1 MRVLLTGGGTAGHL
15 FPGLAIAEELSERIP
30 CQFLFIG
37 TKQGVES
44 RIVPETGMSFRTV
57 WISGLHRK
65 RFLKNILFPLKM
77 FVSFV
82 QAILLVHRFN
92 PNLVLGTG
100 GFVSWPVLMA
110 GIVLRKTTVIQ
121 EQNRAPG
128 LVTKMLAPW
137 VDSIHVSFSESRNYF
152 RNPEKVHLSGNPT
165 RKDIVTTKKDGYRY
179 FDLSPKKKTV
189 FIFGGSQ
196 GSLVINQ
203 AVLRWVDSLL
213 SNKDVQVL
221 WAVGLRWFDSFR
233 SAVTNHENRVRLFPF
248 ITDMG
253 LAYSISDLVI
263 CRAGA
268 TTIAEVTYLG
278 MPVVFI
284 PLSTAAGGH
293 QEKNARLLWEAGAA
307 EMVLENELN
316 TDRFTEIISSLLQNS
331 RQRKALG
338 QKAREFA
345 QPNAAKNIVDDI
357 VKQIHYSQQK
367 EVSSSTTIY

>member
-1 MRVLLTGGGTAGHL
+1 MRVLITGGGTAGHL
-15 FPGLAIAEELSERIP
+15 FPGLAIVEELSERVP

-44 RIVPETGMSFRTV
+44 RIVPERGMFFRTV

-82 QAILLVHRFN
+82 QALMLMHRFK
-92 PNLVLGTG
+92 PNIVLGTG
-100 GFVSWPVLMA
+100 GYVSWPVLMA
-110 GIVLRKTTVIQ
+110 GIVLHKTTVIQ
-121 EQNRAPG
+121 EQNRTPG
-128 LVTKMLAPW
+128 LVTRTLAPW
-137 VDSIHVSFSESRNYF
+137 VDSIHVSFTESKSYF
-152 RNPEKVHLSGNPT
+152 RNPEKVHVSGNPT
-165 RKDIVTTKKDGYRY
+165 RKDIDITTKKDGYRY
-179 FDLSPKKKTV
+179 FDLSPQKKTV

-196 GSLVINQ
+196 GSLMINQ
-203 AVLRWVDSLL
+203 AVLKWIDTLL
-213 SNKDVQVL
+213 SNKDIQVL
-221 WAVGLRWFDSFR
+221 WAVGPRWFDSIR
-233 SAVTNHENRVRLFPF
+233 SAVTDCENRVRLFPF

-253 LAYSISDLVI
+253 LAYGISDLVI

-278 MPVVFI
+278 MPAVFI

-293 QEKNARLLWEAGAA
+293 QEKNARLLCDAGAA

-316 TDRFTEIISSLLQNS
+316 TDRLTKTVSSLIRNS
-331 RQRKALG
+331 KKRKALG
-338 QKAREFA
+338 QKAKEFA

-357 VKQIHYSQQK
+357 LRQIHYSQ
-367 EVSSSTTIY
+367 

>member
-37 TKQGVES
+37 TKHGVES
-44 RIVPETGMSFRTV
+44 RIVPERMSFRTV

-77 FVSFV
+77 AVSFI

-110 GIVLRKTTVIQ
+110 GIVLCKTTVIQ

-165 RKDIVTTKKDGYRY
+165 RKDIIKTKKDGYRY

-203 AVLRWVDSLL
+203 AVLKGIDSLL
-213 SNKDVQVL
+213 YNKDVQVL
-221 WAVGLRWFDSFR
+221 WSVGPRWFDKIR
-233 SAVTNHENRVRLFPF
+233 STVNPYQDRIRLFPF
-248 ITDMG
+248 IADMG
-253 LAYSISDLVI
+253 LAYSVSDLVI

-268 TTIAEVTYLG
+268 TTLAEVTYLG
-278 MPVVFI
+278 LPVVFI
-284 PLSTAAGGH
+284 PLSTAAGAH

-307 EMVLENELN
+307 EMVLENDLS
-316 TDRFTEIISSLLQNS
+316 TDRFTQIISSLLQNT
-331 RQRKALG
+331 RKRKAMG
-338 QKAREFA
+338 QRAREFA

-357 VKQIHYSQQK
+357 IKQMHYSQQK